1 MVIDRTTSWW
11 KIILLLVSGTI
22 LFLVLYSLAQY
33 IISTNEDVTIPFSL
47 LLSVLIVGMYVL
59 SIRLIEKKWTSSLD
73 FRRMLP
79 DVLLG
84 GAVGIVLFLLVSVTL
99 FLLGCYKIISVHYSD
114 RIITLFSFYLLVA
127 CSEEVVFR
135 GIIFRLLDRKWGQLS
150 ALIVSA
156 LLFGFLHIFN
166 ENATIWSSIAIAI
179 EAGVMLAVAFKFSG
193 TLWVPIGIHWLWNF
207 VQGQVFGFSVSGN
220 DFGDSLL
227 IARIEGPDLITGGSF
242 GAEASLITVIFA
254 VLLTAYMLYLQK
266 KRIGFQN
273 NNS

>member
-1 MVIDRTTSWW
+1 
-11 KIILLLVSGTI
+11 LLLVSGTI

>member
-1 MVIDRTTSWW
+1 VVIDRTTSWW

-47 LLSVLIVGMYVL
+47 LLSVLIVGMYAL

-99 FLLGCYKIISVHYSD
+99 FLLGCYKIISVHFSD